1 MQTTKRSGSVALPY
15 LAAWRESQFLSQEQ
29 LSKQS
34 GVSRSAISDAEGGR
48 PIRLF
53 NAKKLADALKIT
65 PKQLLGAPDMERAG
79 SVQA

>member
-1 MQTTKRSGSVALPY
+1 MAAVKGKGAVALPH

-29 LSKQS
+29 LAKQS

-48 PIRLF
+48 PVRLV

-65 PKQLLGAPDMERAG
+65 PKQLLSVPDMEHAG
-79 SVQA
+79 SV